1 MLLLKTFFA
10 RTALVLLC
18 LATLASEAAL
28 GQSLSPMRA
37 EVVTFG
43 DVGAVRTSLRNPY
56 TTARRFDI
64 EVFDLDWNKVDDAR
78 LTRKTLSLAPGATT
92 SILALL
98 PVTDENPRSVYVC
111 ASSRSYRPTSAGLR
125 GQVCGRYQVIKR
137 QL

>member
-1 MLLLKTFFA
+1 MRILAVVYSVL
-10 RTALVLLC
+10 AL
-18 LATLASEAAL
+18 SGGAAF

-43 DVGAVRTSLRNPY
+43 EMGAVRTSLRNPY
-56 TTARRFDI
+56 MTARRFDI
-64 EVFDLDWNKVDDAR
+64 EVFDLDWNKVEDAR
-78 LTRKTLSLAPGATT
+78 LTRRSLSLAPGAST

-98 PVTDENPRSVYVC
+98 PVSDENPRSVYVC